1 MTLPA
6 LAAFALLGASCS
18 QQVRPVKKTARPPV
32 YVGKVEQ
39 VYPSHNYV
47 LIALAGN
54 VYEPGTVLISQSP
67 GREENRRVANLIVT
81 EERMGRARIP
91 ADIRSGAVEAGD
103 LVFLYR
109 NLAAPE
115 SSGKKDNPDPDN
127 PEPGTDEDGK
137 EFSFE
142 VIDAADYNDERYL
155 AVVPYAEDSTEQ
167 LEEDANLIIMRVG
180 EEDGEEYLD
189 VVDDDEELYE
199 VSDMFARRLEEL
211 YDIDL
216 NGGQ

>member
-1 MTLPA
+1 MPQDEQLDDYSPDLITL
-6 LAAFALLGASCS
+6 
-18 QQVRPVKKTARPPV
+18 
-32 YVGKVEQ
+32 
-39 VYPSHNYV
+39 
-47 LIALAGN
+47 
-54 VYEPGTVLISQSP
+54 
-67 GREENRRVANLIVT
+67 
-81 EERMGRARIP
+81 
-91 ADIRSGAVEAGD
+91 
-103 LVFLYR
+103 
-109 NLAAPE
+109 
-115 SSGKKDNPDPDN
+115 
-127 PEPGTDEDGK
+127 TDEDGK
-137 EFSFE
+137 EFSFA

-155 AVVPYAEDSTEQ
+155 AVVPHAEDSTEQ

>member
-1 MTLPA
+1 MPQDEQLDDYSPDLITL
-6 LAAFALLGASCS
+6 
-18 QQVRPVKKTARPPV
+18 
-32 YVGKVEQ
+32 
-39 VYPSHNYV
+39 
-47 LIALAGN
+47 
-54 VYEPGTVLISQSP
+54 
-67 GREENRRVANLIVT
+67 
-81 EERMGRARIP
+81 
-91 ADIRSGAVEAGD
+91 
-103 LVFLYR
+103 
-109 NLAAPE
+109 
-115 SSGKKDNPDPDN
+115 
-127 PEPGTDEDGK
+127 TDEDGK

-142 VIDAADYNDERYL
+142 VIDAADYNDARYL

>member
-1 MTLPA
+1 MPQDEQLDDYSPDLITL
-6 LAAFALLGASCS
+6 
-18 QQVRPVKKTARPPV
+18 
-32 YVGKVEQ
+32 
-39 VYPSHNYV
+39 
-47 LIALAGN
+47 
-54 VYEPGTVLISQSP
+54 
-67 GREENRRVANLIVT
+67 
-81 EERMGRARIP
+81 
-91 ADIRSGAVEAGD
+91 
-103 LVFLYR
+103 
-109 NLAAPE
+109 
-115 SSGKKDNPDPDN
+115 
-127 PEPGTDEDGK
+127 TDEDGK

-155 AVVPYAEDSTEQ
+155 AGVPYAEESTEQ

>member
-1 MTLPA
+1 MPQDEQLDDYSPDLITL
-6 LAAFALLGASCS
+6 
-18 QQVRPVKKTARPPV
+18 
-32 YVGKVEQ
+32 
-39 VYPSHNYV
+39 
-47 LIALAGN
+47 
-54 VYEPGTVLISQSP
+54 
-67 GREENRRVANLIVT
+67 
-81 EERMGRARIP
+81 
-91 ADIRSGAVEAGD
+91 
-103 LVFLYR
+103 
-109 NLAAPE
+109 
-115 SSGKKDNPDPDN
+115 
-127 PEPGTDEDGK
+127 TDEDGK
-137 EFSFE
+137 EFSIE

-155 AVVPYAEDSTEQ
+155 AVEPYAEDSTEQ

>member
-1 MTLPA
+1 MPQDEQLDDYSPDLITL
-6 LAAFALLGASCS
+6 
-18 QQVRPVKKTARPPV
+18 
-32 YVGKVEQ
+32 
-39 VYPSHNYV
+39 
-47 LIALAGN
+47 
-54 VYEPGTVLISQSP
+54 
-67 GREENRRVANLIVT
+67 
-81 EERMGRARIP
+81 
-91 ADIRSGAVEAGD
+91 
-103 LVFLYR
+103 
-109 NLAAPE
+109 
-115 SSGKKDNPDPDN
+115 
-127 PEPGTDEDGK
+127 TDEDGK

-216 NGGQ
+216 NGGQETGRQPALCDLMRHIFNPTNHLKGARSPM

>member
-1 MTLPA
+1 MPQDEQLDDYSPDLITL
-6 LAAFALLGASCS
+6 
-18 QQVRPVKKTARPPV
+18 
-32 YVGKVEQ
+32 
-39 VYPSHNYV
+39 
-47 LIALAGN
+47 
-54 VYEPGTVLISQSP
+54 
-67 GREENRRVANLIVT
+67 
-81 EERMGRARIP
+81 
-91 ADIRSGAVEAGD
+91 
-103 LVFLYR
+103 
-109 NLAAPE
+109 
-115 SSGKKDNPDPDN
+115 
-127 PEPGTDEDGK
+127 TDEDGK

-142 VIDAADYNDERYL
+142 VIDAADCNDERYL

>member
-1 MTLPA
+1 MPQDEQLDDYSPDLITL
-6 LAAFALLGASCS
+6 
-18 QQVRPVKKTARPPV
+18 
-32 YVGKVEQ
+32 
-39 VYPSHNYV
+39 
-47 LIALAGN
+47 
-54 VYEPGTVLISQSP
+54 
-67 GREENRRVANLIVT
+67 
-81 EERMGRARIP
+81 
-91 ADIRSGAVEAGD
+91 
-103 LVFLYR
+103 
-109 NLAAPE
+109 
-115 SSGKKDNPDPDN
+115 
-127 PEPGTDEDGK
+127 TDEDGK

-180 EEDGEEYLD
+180 EEDG

>member
-1 MTLPA
+1 MPQDEQLDDYSPDLITL
-6 LAAFALLGASCS
+6 
-18 QQVRPVKKTARPPV
+18 
-32 YVGKVEQ
+32 
-39 VYPSHNYV
+39 
-47 LIALAGN
+47 
-54 VYEPGTVLISQSP
+54 
-67 GREENRRVANLIVT
+67 
-81 EERMGRARIP
+81 
-91 ADIRSGAVEAGD
+91 
-103 LVFLYR
+103 
-109 NLAAPE
+109 
-115 SSGKKDNPDPDN
+115 
-127 PEPGTDEDGK
+127 TDEDGK
-137 EFSFE
+137 EFSIE
-142 VIDAADYNDERYL
+142 VIAAAAYNDERYL